1 MHTLQMEIALTL
13 TVGGVYSR
21 RYDEWDE
28 VGVEDIFV
36 SRDGRQVD
44 ILAGVDRRN
53 PAVQAVL
60 ANLAD
65 ALDDQIVDLLRADY
79 FADFLP

>member
-1 MHTLQMEIALTL
+1 MHTLQMEISLTL

-28 VGVEDIFV
+28 VEVEDIFV

>member
-1 MHTLQMEIALTL
+1 MHTLQMEIGLTL

-79 FADFLP
+79 FADLLP